1 MARWQKGQSANPAGK
16 PCGVHSSTKVKELI
30 ASRLPELV
38 EKAIGMALDGD
49 AAAMKICLERVC
61 PPMRPRDDAVRVD
74 MPQEDTLASLG
85 RRILE
90 GMGNSALTPDQ
101 AYRMLQS
108 LQALSVIESTDQFEA
123 RIATLEAAVL
133 GRKSRST

>member
-1 MARWQKGQSANPAGK
+1 LAKWQKGQSGNPAGK
-16 PCGVHSSTKVKELI
+16 PPAIHSHHTTQVKELI

-61 PPMRPRDDAVRVD
+61 PPMRPRDDPVRLD
-74 MPQEDTLASLG
+74 MPAEANLASLG

-90 GMGNSALTPDQ
+90 GMPNARSSVQ
-101 AYRMLQS
+101 AAIVASGVIFDRERR
-108 LQALSVIESTDQFEA
+108 SV
-123 RIATLEAAVL
+123 
-133 GRKSRST
+133 